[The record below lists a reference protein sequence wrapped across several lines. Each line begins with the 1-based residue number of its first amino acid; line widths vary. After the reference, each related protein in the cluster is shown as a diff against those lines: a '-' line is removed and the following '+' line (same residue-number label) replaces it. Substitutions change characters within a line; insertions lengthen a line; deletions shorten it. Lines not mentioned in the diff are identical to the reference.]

1 MFTIPKWSVYIIY
14 ILGLPWFTKL
24 PKAPGEVDQYGAATT
39 PRWTSHASV
48 LAFMKGAAGMAVNLS
63 YNAALE
69 AVPIIARAHFFLE
82 PMDKVRKCGIKPSM
96 GTNSTTYIRI
106 QYLIRSIPN
115 IVAGQSP
122 KW

>member
-1 MFTIPKWSVYIIY
+1 MVYQTSQCPY
-14 ILGLPWFTKL
+14 R
-24 PKAPGEVDQYGAATT
+24 EVDQYGAATT
-39 PRWTSHASV
+39 PRWTPHASV

-69 AVPIIARAHFFLE
+69 AVPIIVRA

-96 GTNSTTYIRI
+96 GTSSTTYIRM
-106 QYLIRSIPN
+106 QYLIRFIPN

-122 KW
+122 T